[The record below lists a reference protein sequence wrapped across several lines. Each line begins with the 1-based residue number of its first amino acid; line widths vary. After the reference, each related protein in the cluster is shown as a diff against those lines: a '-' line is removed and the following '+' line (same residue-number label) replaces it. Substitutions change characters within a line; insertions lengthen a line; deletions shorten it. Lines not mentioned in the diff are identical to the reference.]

1 MHQQTCTK
9 SESYNPRR
17 TSCDS
22 KNNFRCNTTSYNP
35 LVNTC
40 DLEGVQP
47 AILSSPYPDIQIQ
60 CKNKYHAQLLTQ
72 DYCGASSELTAITQ
86 YINHEIR
93 ISGHHCET
101 SRILLAIAQAEMIH
115 LQMLGELIVLLGHPL
130 TYDGIKCD
138 WATLWTPNN
147 VTLGSNYNSM
157 ICADID
163 GEYAAIKQYEKHANQ
178 IDDPYIEAI
187 LRRIVMD
194 EKYHI
199 SLLKKLLK

>member
-1 MHQQTCTK
+1 MHQTNMK
-9 SESYNPRR
+9 SQSYEPCR
-17 TSCDS
+17 TSYHS
-22 KNNFRCNTTSYNP
+22 NTSSCYNTHCYNP

-47 AILSSPYPDIQIQ
+47 AILSAPYPDIQVH
-60 CKNKYHAQLLTQ
+60 CKNKYHAHLLTE
-72 DYCGASSELTAITQ
+72 DYCGAGSELTAITQ

-93 ISGHHCET
+93 ISGQHCET

-115 LQMLGELIVLLGHPL
+115 LQMLGELIILLGYPL
-130 TYDGIKCD
+130 TYDAVNCN
-138 WATLWTPNN
+138 WPTLWTPEHI
-147 VTLGSNYNSM
+147 TLGSNYNSM

-178 IDDPYIEAI
+178 IDDPYVTAVIK
-187 LRRIVMD
+187 RIVMD

-199 SLLKKLLK
+199 SLLRKLLK